1 MYVPYLRGKQF
12 ELLALK
18 ELANH
23 LQQTPDI
30 LPIIEP
36 VRARGEALVRCLDA
50 LAMADVRVTVV
61 LNPSVG
67 ELASGDDGGPQSVVE
82 RLEACQFP
90 ESIRLGVQVRAGLDP
105 QGILAA
111 LNGSPL
117 AASPIDLIHHDFSGT
132 SGIHDLVSPE
142 THHLLREKAVARRYR
157 PPLDGLQVKFEDR
170 FPAQRSNL
178 DYVEV
183 PASMFTDDNVYFRED
198 GYAGWGDYAT
208 IGDVFT
214 EGGSSPR
221 AVAIHL
227 TYLNPDDGA
236 IWIRHFCSSSNEDT
250 ADTPGKFGEA
260 VSKLVD
266 FCDVH
271 GLSNPAIAAFRSYH
285 NNSSYPGLGMVKK
298 LSIQNHIYVATEAL
312 ARTR

>member
-1 MYVPYLRGKQF
+1 MYVPYVRGKQF

-18 ELANH
+18 ELAHH
-23 LQQTPDI
+23 LNQTPEI

-36 VRARGEALVRCLDA
+36 VRARGDALVRCLDA

-67 ELASGDDGGPQSVVE
+67 ELASGGDGGPQAVVD
-82 RLEACQFP
+82 LLQACQFP
-90 ESIRLGVQVRAGLDP
+90 ESIRLGVQVRAGLDV

-111 LNGSPL
+111 VNGTPL
-117 AASPIDLIHHDFSGT
+117 TANPIDLIHHDFSGS

-157 PPLDGLQVKFEDR
+157 PPLDGLQIKFEDR
-170 FPAQRSNL
+170 FPAQRTNL
-178 DYVEV
+178 NYVNV

-208 IGDVFT
+208 IGDVYS

-227 TYLNPDDGA
+227 TYVNSNDGA

-250 ADTPGKFGEA
+250 ADTAGKFGEA
-260 VSKLVD
+260 VSELVA
-266 FCDVH
+266 FCSVS
-271 GLSNPAIAAFRSYH
+271 GLSNPSIDAFRSYY
-285 NNSSYPGLGMVKK
+285 NSGSYPGLGMVKK

-312 ARTR
+312 ASTS